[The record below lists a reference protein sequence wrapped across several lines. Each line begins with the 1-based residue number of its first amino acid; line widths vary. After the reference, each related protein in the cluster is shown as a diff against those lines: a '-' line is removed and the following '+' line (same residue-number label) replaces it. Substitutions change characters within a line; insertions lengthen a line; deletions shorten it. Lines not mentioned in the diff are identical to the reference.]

1 MNICSISKKIFIIF
15 AKDFNHFKYS
25 EKMITK
31 EQALEAIKEVKHPA
45 IDHTLLDLGIV
56 KHVST
61 DEEKVYVTF
70 AFPFPSIPIA
80 DTLIGSISAP
90 LQEIGAEVLVDMVL
104 MTEEEKQ
111 KFLRMEQEAWKG
123 LEE

>member
-1 MNICSISKKIFIIF
+1 
-15 AKDFNHFKYS
+15 
-25 EKMITK
+25 MITK
-31 EQALEAIKEVKHPA
+31 EQAIELIRDVKHPA

-61 DEEKVYVTF
+61 DEDKVYVTF

-80 DTLIGSISAP
+80 DTLIRSISEP
-90 LQEIGAEVLVDMVL
+90 LQTIGAHVMVDMVL

-111 KFLRMEQEAWKG
+111 NFLRMEQEAWKG
-123 LEE
+123 LEGEA